1 MYQRSQSAANPRTI
15 VAGCVAFVVLTIAT
29 LALYSLY
36 SHQYSV
42 DRDAPLLFAPFS
54 FWPLPIV
61 SSIIFYL
68 LRRPERKPAN
78 AGIFCYIGFI
88 VMYAVL
94 FVYLLSICDSDS
106 LAHNIVCEAEMMLIQ
121 VIVFSLGWLF
131 SWVIG
136 GKIVRFIV
144 AKGRT

>member
-1 MYQRSQSAANPRTI
+1 
-15 VAGCVAFVVLTIAT
+15 
-29 LALYSLY
+29 
-36 SHQYSV
+36 
-42 DRDAPLLFAPFS
+42 
-54 FWPLPIV
+54 
-61 SSIIFYL
+61 
-68 LRRPERKPAN
+68 
-78 AGIFCYIGFI
+78 
-88 VMYAVL
+88 MYAVL

-136 GKIVRFIV
+136 GKIVRVIV